1 MSAAATMVRM
11 DIPVIELAHPMP
23 GFPDDERFALVRLDE
38 DGMLL
43 GFRSLDSEDLQFVVV
58 PPAPFF
64 PDYAPEIGD
73 DLVADLGIDPAAA
86 DDVLVLLVVRAGATL
101 AEISQLRTAK
111 SALEIE
117 TGNYRVVTGERL
129 QALGQV
135 PGPRYG
141 YALAGAAAAL
151 RAPGGSAF
159 RRRPAPRRLGEWRCG
174 RPR

>member
-38 DGMLL
+38 DGLLL

-58 PPAPFF
+58 PPGPFY

-73 DLVADLGIDPAAA
+73 DLVADLGIDPADA

-101 AEISQLRTAK
+101 ADT
-111 SALEIE
+111 
-117 TGNYRVVTGERL
+117 TVN
-129 QALGQV
+129 
-135 PGPRYG
+135 
-141 YALAGAAAAL
+141 L
-151 RAPGGSAF
+151 RAPLVVNPAT
-159 RRRPAPRRLGEWRCG
+159 RRASQVVLDDAALPLAAPLAR
-174 RPR
+174 